1 MTPDPLAGLE
11 LRLLDPTDEATVRE
25 LVTVLAREW
34 GTSTDEDPVQRWTR
48 LVTGRSSHDRVPFTV
63 VAHHPLGVAGCVQVC
78 TDDADARYADRGPW
92 LSAVYVAGPAR
103 NLGLGRRMLAE
114 AERLA
119 AAFGHTELWLHTGEA
134 HRFYTRCGYTV
145 VEPKAAVDT
154 DAVLYRPL
162 TP

>member
-48 LVTGRSSHDRVPFTV
+48 LVTERSNHDRVPFTV

-78 TDDADARYADRGPW
+78 TDDVDARYADRGPW
-92 LSAVYVAGPAR
+92 LSAVLVTGAAR

-119 AAFGHTELWLHTGEA
+119 AAFGHAELWLHTSEA

-145 VEPKAAVDT
+145 VEPKTSLDS
-154 DAVLYRPL
+154 DAVLFRAL